1 MGVVMNEI
9 IDPTK
14 AVNFIIKNSQ
24 KFAKA
29 KSERVYIEN
38 FLRSKKS
45 LLMGE
50 SSEKT
55 MAGKEKDAYSH
66 SDYINLLFALKEAI
80 EIEEQLKW
88 QLTAAQ
94 IKVEIWRSQE
104 ATNRAEAR
112 STM

>member
-1 MGVVMNEI
+1 MNEI

-14 AVNFIIKNSQ
+14 AVNFIIQNAS

-29 KSERVYIEN
+29 KAERVYVEN

-45 LLMGE
+45 LLMSD

-55 MAGKEKDAYSH
+55 MAGKEKDAYAH
-66 SDYINLLFALKEAI
+66 SEYIDLLTALKEAI

-104 ATNRAEAR
+104 ATNRTQDR
-112 STM
+112 LTL

>member
-1 MGVVMNEI
+1 MVMHQI

-14 AVNFIIKNSQ
+14 AVNFIIQNAS

-50 SSEKT
+50 SPEKT
-55 MAGKEKDAYSH
+55 MAGKEKDAYAH
-66 SDYINLLFALKEAI
+66 SDYIDLLFALKEAI
-80 EIEEQLKW
+80 EVEEQLKW

-104 ATNRAEAR
+104 ATNRSQEKL
-112 STM
+112 TM